1 MAERVSGN
9 VVEAM
14 RGLTSG
20 VKITSSG
27 QPGSSAT
34 INIRG
39 LGSLT
44 NNNPLFIIDGAYG
57 GSDLGVNVE
66 DIESIQVLKD
76 ASSAAI
82 YGSRAANGVVIITTK
97 QGKEGDLKVKFDS
110 QLTLSWLPRYD
121 LMDAETYKIYN
132 DRAYDEAILAG
143 VSGVTKRQNHYDG
156 NTDWQNEMLGT
167 GVLQNYNVSLSGGSK
182 TVKYYASLNR
192 MVDDGALYRTG

>member
-1 MAERVSGN
+1 M
-9 VVEAM
+9 
-14 RGLTSG
+14 
-20 VKITSSG
+20 
-27 QPGSSAT
+27 
-34 INIRG
+34 
-39 LGSLT
+39 
-44 NNNPLFIIDGAYG
+44 
-57 GSDLGVNVE
+57 GVNVE
-66 DIESIQVLKD
+66 DIEYIQVLKD

-82 YGSRAANGVVIITTK
+82 YGSRAANGDVIITTK

-167 GVLQNYNVSLSGGSK
+167 GVLQNYNVSLSGGSM
-182 TVKYYASLNR
+182 TVKYYASLSR
-192 MVDDGALYRTG
+192 MVAEGALSRTGYDK